1 MSELNNLFGPAKT
14 ISPASQ
20 TNELLFEGRLGSPYI
35 GVGQLRLTADRMDAV
50 LQSYGP
56 ANPQAKIMGSETGV
70 YETENA
76 NVSFGEDAITLTQ
89 PSGEPYRYYR
99 PSGSAKLLRIDY
111 DLGFM
116 PQALEIVRLALLV
129 EESGVVAAWTSTLSN
144 RDGINSFPER
154 MGTLWATI
162 EVTGAGNKNEE
173 GTAQL
178 LIRGLLLE
186 AVECPV
192 DFGDDQQVQPVIS
205 GLIGNPRVVGLIR
218 NIGVEMLLSE
228 PITVQAEVISI
239 KDD

>member
-1 MSELNNLFGPAKT
+1 
-14 ISPASQ
+14 
-20 TNELLFEGRLGSPYI
+20 
-35 GVGQLRLTADRMDAV
+35 
-50 LQSYGP
+50 
-56 ANPQAKIMGSETGV
+56 
-70 YETENA
+70 
-76 NVSFGEDAITLTQ
+76 
-89 PSGEPYRYYR
+89 
-99 PSGSAKLLRIDY
+99 
-111 DLGFM
+111 
-116 PQALEIVRLALLV
+116 LV

-218 NIGVEMLLSE
+218 NIGVEMLLAE